1 MESIPQRLH
10 TDCNGVLI
18 EPQLHRSLKYNDF
31 YLVMQPI
38 VRLDAVD
45 ECLEGECLGL
55 LAAPTAGRHFTRH
68 FIPIAEK
75 RPYYRSGPLDYRK
88 RMP

>member
-45 ECLEGECLGL
+45 ECLEGECLVRWLHPL
-55 LAAPTAGRHFTRH
+55 LGDISPD
-68 FIPIAEK
+68 ILSP
-75 RPYYRSGPLDYRK
+75 
-88 RMP
+88 